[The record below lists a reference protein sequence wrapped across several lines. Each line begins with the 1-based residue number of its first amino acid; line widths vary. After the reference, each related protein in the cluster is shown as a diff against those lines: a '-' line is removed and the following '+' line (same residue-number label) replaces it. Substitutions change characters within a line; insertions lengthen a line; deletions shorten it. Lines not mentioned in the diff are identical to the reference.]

1 MDGGSKVTGTD
12 QPLIEMTAERDQLA
26 EIIGVLLGV
35 VTPAQFA
42 EVRQVLAER
51 DLDFPW

>member
-1 MDGGSKVTGTD
+1 MDGGSKVTGAD
-12 QPLIEMTAERDQLA
+12 QSLIEMTEQRDQLEA
-26 EIIGVLLGV
+26 IIGVLLKV

-42 EVRQVLAER
+42 EVRQALAER